1 LIHYTEGKVFLAD
14 NPVTQK
20 VGEYPDIKAGQH
32 LRTDEGRAE
41 VLLTP
46 GVFLRL
52 SENSEIAM
60 ISNALTNTRLEVVKG
75 GVVIEAGE
83 VLKEHAIELL
93 VGGSELELRKRGVFR
108 IDASTPPRIRVYDG
122 EISVVDKGKPLTVKE
137 GRQVLLTSVPVP
149 EKFSKEDTDAFYRW
163 AGRRSG
169 YLAAANMSAAH
180 YMHENN
186 IPWTTGGWYFNP
198 YFGMFTYVP
207 LHGRYRN
214 AWNQTYYAPAP
225 IYRQMPNF
233 DSGSSG
239 MSGAGMGSARGMSDM
254 SGSRGYSGASA
265 SGVYQAPATAAPAG
279 GSAPVAGPARSG
291 GSGGSREGGGGAR
304 R

>member
-1 LIHYTEGKVFLAD
+1 MTLRNITTTWALGCFLAGSSYAQYVISAKSGLIHYTEGKVFLAD

-149 EKFSKEDTDAFYRW
+149 EKFSKEAR
-163 AGRRSG
+163 
-169 YLAAANMSAAH
+169 
-180 YMHENN
+180 MHS
-186 IPWTTGGWYFNP
+186 TGG
-198 YFGMFTYVP
+198 
-207 LHGRYRN
+207 L
-214 AWNQTYYAPAP
+214 A
-225 IYRQMPNF
+225 
-233 DSGSSG
+233 
-239 MSGAGMGSARGMSDM
+239 
-254 SGSRGYSGASA
+254 
-265 SGVYQAPATAAPAG
+265 
-279 GSAPVAGPARSG
+279 AGPAILLPRICLPHTTCTRTISPGRPRDGISIPTSACLRTSRFTADIEMPGTRPTMRPLRSIG
-291 GSGGSREGGGGAR
+291 KCLTSIVGPRV
-304 R
+304 